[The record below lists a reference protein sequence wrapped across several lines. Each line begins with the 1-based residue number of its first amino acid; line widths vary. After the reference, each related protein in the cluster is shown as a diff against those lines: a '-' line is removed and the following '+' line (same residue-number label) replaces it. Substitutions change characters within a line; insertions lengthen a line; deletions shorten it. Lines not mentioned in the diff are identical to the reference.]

1 MLKKIIL
8 SSLLLVL
15 ATGFAWSQ
23 TPVISA
29 KNAGTQCSGVTFF
42 VVPVNGTDI
51 VPAGTT
57 YSWPSPIITGSIT
70 GAGAASNMTN
80 ISGTLSTTTIA
91 AQGATAVYTV
101 TPVNGGFTGST
112 FTVTVT
118 VLPNATASDI
128 NTADTTICGG
138 LKAFLV
144 GSSSTIINPTYNWY
158 SNATL
163 TSLLG
168 SGPTYTSN
176 NLSGGT
182 HFYAQVNGSN
192 ACPNKANNGKDI
204 NVTVTGLAADL
215 VLPANASQLVCAG
228 ISPTSSI
235 VFTSPGS
242 GPSTV

>member
-1 MLKKIIL
+1 MLQKIIL

-91 AQGATAVYTV
+91 ARSAPPLRAASGKGASSARACHL
-101 TPVNGGFTGST
+101 GG
-112 FTVTVT
+112 
-118 VLPNATASDI
+118 AR
-128 NTADTTICGG
+128 
-138 LKAFLV
+138 
-144 GSSSTIINPTYNWY
+144 
-158 SNATL
+158 
-163 TSLLG
+163 
-168 SGPTYTSN
+168 
-176 NLSGGT
+176 
-182 HFYAQVNGSN
+182 
-192 ACPNKANNGKDI
+192 
-204 NVTVTGLAADL
+204 
-215 VLPANASQLVCAG
+215 PA
-228 ISPTSSI
+228 
-235 VFTSPGS
+235 
-242 GPSTV
+242 

>member
-29 KNAGTQCSGVTFF
+29 KSAGTQCSGNTFF
-42 VVPVNGTDI
+42 VIPVNGSDI

-118 VLPNATASDI
+118 VNV
-128 NTADTTICGG
+128 
-138 LKAFLV
+138 AFTPQSV
-144 GSSSTIINPTYNWY
+144 E
-158 SNATL
+158 
-163 TSLLG
+163 
-168 SGPTYTSN
+168 
-176 NLSGGT
+176 
-182 HFYAQVNGSN
+182 NG
-192 ACPNKANNGKDI
+192 
-204 NVTVTGLAADL
+204 V
-215 VLPANASQLVCAG
+215 
-228 ISPTSSI
+228 I
-235 VFTSPGS
+235 V
-242 GPSTV
+242 